1 MVVCIVEHV
10 QRRWALDGRLARGL
24 IKLVNI
30 ITHTS
35 HYESLAMGET
45 VRVIMSTTVAAPLE
59 AIARPEQVHGA
70 ESGVDEMPLVQ
81 LLCGR
86 SGEATRRGELGLPD

>member
-1 MVVCIVEHV
+1 
-10 QRRWALDGRLARGL
+10 
-24 IKLVNI
+24 
-30 ITHTS
+30 
-35 HYESLAMGET
+35 
-45 VRVIMSTTVAAPLE
+45 VAAALE

-86 SGEATRRGELGLPD
+86 FGGEATRRGEFEAELKEIYGNP